1 MDMWQQQTLNP
12 HQEYCTQFGPL
23 SLWVTKV
30 DDEIHVGL
38 QRNADE
44 RTNALQGL
52 TPSSDP
58 PSSYQERSRWI
69 VGEGTHPIQLLP
81 CLPNRPVVVRTDLP
95 VKIPAGKT
103 AVFFVSIPLWLRLQ
117 TAKDPV
123 TDLGEYPTV
132 IRSNIWFGDVV
143 SGELCYSLISRARRN
158 VEDADH
164 PIYKAVCPVK
174 IRNLSKERLDIE
186 RFCVHVHHLSLYQG
200 KHLLWT
206 NEVTVTFHGKE
217 AVSKLDYAR
226 KTPSFEKA
234 LTLVTPPRTPLK
246 EKLLK
251 RSLFSF
257 VRQSDL

>member
-1 MDMWQQQTLNP
+1 MDMWQAQALNP
-12 HQEYCTQFGPL
+12 PQEYCSQFGPL
-23 SLWVTKV
+23 SLWVKKV
-30 DDEIHVGL
+30 DDEIHVGI
-38 QRNADE
+38 QRDADE
-44 RTNALQGL
+44 RTHALQAL
-52 TPSSDP
+52 TPASDP
-58 PSSYQERSRWI
+58 PATYLERSRWI
-69 VGEGTHPIQLLP
+69 VDPGTHALRLLP

-103 AVFFVSIPLWLRLQ
+103 AVFFVSIPLWLHLQ
-117 TAKDPV
+117 TEAPV

-186 RFCVHVHHLSLYQG
+186 RFCVHVQHLSLYQG
-200 KHLLWT
+200 KRLLWT
-206 NEVTVTFHGKE
+206 NEVTVTFQGKE
-217 AVSKLDYAR
+217 SVSKLDYAR
-226 KTPSFEKA
+226 TPPSFEKD